1 MTMKIKLF
9 GIVLLSIL
17 FTGCPDV
24 FFIPDPSE
32 EEHGLLIV
40 NYPEWCEGEINT
52 EDRFS
57 MFHFSYHCYGYSD
70 WKNWNSS
77 EGELIFSLV
86 DKDLVPEVF
95 DGKYR
100 LVVINQYLY
109 VCFNDKKMTNIRL
122 HNYYGDYE
130 RENNNQ
136 ISINQSSK
144 NVFEYD
150 AALRGEIT
158 LQMYGKRS
166 HVRLEKKTETQ
177 FTYKLDVDGKTYVT
191 ETMINYKAEYGSA
204 IFPMKVEEYEWLP
217 KNGMDFDVGNKIL
230 GPIFDVNGNSLSIG
244 RGPGNSGNIYLML
257 MYCFEGISLRNI
269 DGENKT
275 VSYNFLDAGKNGHC
289 DYFEIKIDTVTD
301 EDRYS
306 YKGTLAFYKIV
317 EEKPVELYR
326 YTTPEKWIEGKI
338 DYGENTVEFF

>member
-1 MTMKIKLF
+1 MKIKLF
-9 GIVLLSIL
+9 GILLSIL
-17 FTGCPDV
+17 SIFFTGCPDV

-57 MFHFSYHCYGYSD
+57 MFLFSYHCYGYSD
-70 WKNWNSS
+70 WKEWNSS

-86 DKDLVPEVF
+86 DKNLVPNGF

-109 VCFNDKKMTNIRL
+109 VCFNDKEMTNIRL

-130 RENNNQ
+130 KENNNQ
-136 ISINQSSK
+136 ISIKQSSK
-144 NVFEYD
+144 NLFEYNAILKGD
-150 AALRGEIT
+150 ISI
-158 LQMYGKRS
+158 QMYDK
-166 HVRLEKKTETQ
+166 HPHIRLEKISETQ
-177 FTYKLDVDGKTYVT
+177 FAYKLEVDGKTYVS
-191 ETMINYKAEYGSA
+191 ETMTNYKAEYGSA
-204 IFPMKVEEYEWLP
+204 IFPMEVEQYEWLP
-217 KNGMDFDVGNKIL
+217 KKGMDFAVGNKTL
-230 GPIFDVNGNSLSIG
+230 GTFFYTDGNSLSMS
-244 RGPGNSGNIYLML
+244 RGPENSGNIYIML
-257 MYCFEGISLRNI
+257 MYCFEGISLRSI
-269 DGENKT
+269 DEENKT

-301 EDRYS
+301 EGRYS
-306 YKGTLAFYKIV
+306 YKGTLTFYKIV
-317 EEKPVELYR
+317 EGKPNELYR
-326 YTTPEKWIEGKI
+326 YTVPEKWIEGKI